1 MGVSILAHNLLD
13 VGTRVPNRL
22 HGAVEV
28 RPVEPALSLRPQ
40 RSVLV
45 VDADQ
50 ESRRSIIHALQTA
63 GMVGADAT
71 SFSEAVDCLEGFAYD
86 GLIVDVRV
94 SGGDGLDL
102 LDLALTRYPRM
113 RCVVTAQFGS
123 IHHAVRALKRG
134 AVDYFIKPIAT
145 TQLVEVISAATAE
158 QAQEERPAAPR
169 RTRDEVSFAGI
180 VGKSPAMVQLFST
193 LERLAPMQSTV
204 LIQGETGSGK
214 ELVARTI
221 HENSPRRDHPF
232 VAFNAAAIPEG
243 LVEAELFG
251 HVKGAFTG
259 AVYTRVGRFEAADR
273 GTLFIDEV
281 SSMSM
286 PLQAKLLRALQE
298 REVERVGTSRPMK
311 INVRVVAASNE
322 DLSEM
327 VKEGRFREDLFYRLS
342 VVRVKLPALRERIE
356 DIPALAQ
363 HFVEESCR
371 INDIELKELTQ
382 PALQL
387 LMSYNWPGNV
397 RHLQNAIES
406 AVVMSGEDRQI
417 HPAALPEELQTPVT
431 VVKASPS
438 LGQAAVPLPATPDEG
453 INFVSTMSQFERG
466 LILTYLQKA
475 GGNKRQA
482 ARMLRLSR
490 TTLID
495 KLHRLGVE
503 EFPAATVVEEA
514 AEAVA

>member
-1 MGVSILAHNLLD
+1 
-13 VGTRVPNRL
+13 
-22 HGAVEV
+22 
-28 RPVEPALSLRPQ
+28 
-40 RSVLV
+40 
-45 VDADQ
+45 
-50 ESRRSIIHALQTA
+50 
-63 GMVGADAT
+63 
-71 SFSEAVDCLEGFAYD
+71 
-86 GLIVDVRV
+86 
-94 SGGDGLDL
+94 
-102 LDLALTRYPRM
+102 M
-113 RCVVTAQFGS
+113 RCVVTAGFGS

-145 TQLVEVISAATAE
+145 TQLVEAMTAATAE
-158 QAQEERPAAPR
+158 QAPEERPAALR
-169 RTRDEVSFAGI
+169 RSPAEVSFAGI
-180 VGKSPAMVQLFST
+180 VGKGPAMVQLFST
-193 LERLAPMQSTV
+193 LERVAPMQSTV

-221 HENSPRRDHPF
+221 HDNSTRRDHPF

-259 AVYTRVGRFEAADR
+259 AVYSRVGRFEAADR

-311 INVRVVAASNE
+311 INVRVIAASNE
-322 DLSEM
+322 DLADM
-327 VKEGRFREDLFYRLS
+327 VRDGRFREDLFYRLS
-342 VVRVKLPALRERIE
+342 VVRVKLPALRERVE

-382 PALQL
+382 PTLQL
-387 LMSYNWPGNV
+387 LMRHSWPGNV

-406 AVVMSGEDRQI
+406 AVVMSGESREI
-417 HPAALPEELQTPVT
+417 HPAALPEEIMQPI
-431 VVKASPS
+431 S
-438 LGQAAVPLPATPDEG
+438 LVRTSHNQGQPAIPLPATPDEG

-503 EFPAATVVEEA
+503 ELPVAEVEPAIES
-514 AEAVA
+514 VA

>member
-1 MGVSILAHNLLD
+1 
-13 VGTRVPNRL
+13 
-22 HGAVEV
+22 
-28 RPVEPALSLRPQ
+28 
-40 RSVLV
+40 
-45 VDADQ
+45 
-50 ESRRSIIHALQTA
+50 
-63 GMVGADAT
+63 
-71 SFSEAVDCLEGFAYD
+71 
-86 GLIVDVRV
+86 
-94 SGGDGLDL
+94 
-102 LDLALTRYPRM
+102 
-113 RCVVTAQFGS
+113 
-123 IHHAVRALKRG
+123 
-134 AVDYFIKPIAT
+134 
-145 TQLVEVISAATAE
+145 
-158 QAQEERPAAPR
+158 
-169 RTRDEVSFAGI
+169 
-180 VGKSPAMVQLFST
+180 
-193 LERLAPMQSTV
+193 
-204 LIQGETGSGK
+204 
-214 ELVARTI
+214 
-221 HENSPRRDHPF
+221 

-243 LVEAELFG
+243 LAEAELFG

-311 INVRVVAASNE
+311 INVRVVAACNE
-322 DLSEM
+322 DLAEM
-327 VKEGRFREDLFYRLS
+327 VREGRFREDLFYRLS
-342 VVRVKLPALRERIE
+342 VVRVNLPALRERVE

-363 HFVEESCR
+363 HFVEESCK
-371 INDIELKELTQ
+371 INDIDLKELTQ
-382 PALQL
+382 PTLQL
-387 LMSYNWPGNV
+387 LMRHNWPGNV

-406 AVVMSGEDRQI
+406 AVVMSGASREI
-417 HPAALPEELQTPVT
+417 HPDALPEEIMQPMTLVRAGQRL
-431 VVKASPS
+431 ASSQP
-438 LGQAAVPLPATPDEG
+438 AIPLPATPDEG

-503 EFPAATVVEEA
+503 EMPAAAVEPA

>member
-1 MGVSILAHNLLD
+1 VSHRAY
-13 VGTRVPNRL
+13 
-22 HGAVEV
+22 
-28 RPVEPALSLRPQ
+28 

-50 ESRRSIIHALQTA
+50 ESRRSIIHALQEA
-63 GMVGADAT
+63 DMVGAEAT
-71 SFSEAVDCLEGFAYD
+71 SFSDAVDRIEGFAYD

-94 SGGDGLDL
+94 AGGDGLDL

-113 RCVVTAQFGS
+113 RCVVTAGFGS

-134 AVDYFIKPIAT
+134 AVDYFIKPVST
-145 TQLVEVISAATAE
+145 TQLVEVMAAATAAPL
-158 QAQEERPAAPR
+158 QDDRPVTPRPAPG
-169 RTRDEVSFAGI
+169 EVSFAGI

-221 HENSPRRDHPF
+221 HDNSTRREHPF

-259 AVYTRVGRFEAADR
+259 AVYARVGRFEAADR

-311 INVRVVAASNE
+311 INVRVIAATNE

-327 VKEGRFREDLFYRLS
+327 VREGRFREDLFYRLS
-342 VVRVKLPALRERIE
+342 VVRVNLPALRERVE
-356 DIPALAQ
+356 DIPVLAQ

-371 INDIELKELTQ
+371 INDIDLKVLTQ
-382 PALQL
+382 STLQL
-387 LMSYNWPGNV
+387 LMRHNWPGNV

-406 AVVMSGEDRQI
+406 AVCMSGTSREI
-417 HPAALPEELQTPVT
+417 HPDALPEEILQPMTLVR
-431 VVKASPS
+431 SNPS
-438 LGQAAVPLPATPDEG
+438 QSQPAIPLPATPDEG

-466 LILTYLQKA
+466 LILTYLKKA

-503 EFPAATVVEEA
+503 EMPAAPFEPAVEPA